1 MNFRITWP
9 RAIVLSLV
17 AFIIFIL
24 NFVFQSFFDDKLAHH
39 LVSDDYYKDEIY
51 YQDEINQLNR
61 AAALKQD
68 LKLIATDKGLEFVF
82 PEEMNTD
89 KIALKYWFQRND
101 QPNLDLK
108 AEFSAGSIPVNEYG
122 SYFIDS
128 DLLVKGKYQ
137 ARIHWEYQDSLYL
150 FKKDIYY

>member
-1 MNFRITWP
+1 MNFRLTWP

-17 AFIIFIL
+17 AFIVFIL

-39 LVSDDYYKDEIY
+39 LVSDDYYKDEMY
-51 YQDEINQLNR
+51 YQDEIDQLNR

-68 LKLIATDKGLEFVF
+68 LMISSSNKGLEFVF
-82 PEEMNTD
+82 PEEMDIDN
-89 KIALKYWFQRND
+89 ISLKYWFQRND

-108 AEFSAGSIPVNEYG
+108 AAFSKGTIPINEDG
-122 SYFIDS
+122 SYFIDAA
-128 DLLVKGKYQ
+128 LLVKGKYQ

-150 FKKDIYY
+150 YKKDIYY